1 MCRPSAEG
9 TPATHVHQATS
20 RTAALIQ
27 GTGPAQRG
35 ALDAHLSAVQLHGS
49 CPGPLGC
56 CTTVSAHPP
65 RGRRRELSLG
75 LKQGLLLCAH
85 GSCSGGSSAV
95 GVDSRRFC
103 WPGGSP
109 PEACGGAGDEARAR
123 VHVQLG
129 RSFPMLTRPVP
140 GGTPLGQLGRSCPKP
155 PLLTGAWLK
164 GALTVVSQGLGPRA
178 GASGRLG
185 GCLNTPWGDLV
196 GTSLGGGI
204 QLEVGTSLHREG
216 GHCLA
221 RLATLSCI

>member
-1 MCRPSAEG
+1 MQAPWSSGTRQDHPPVLAAAAAAGQGSICRCRHPSLRKPGCVQAVG
-9 TPATHVHQATS
+9 RGDACHAHASSQPAS
-20 RTAALIQ
+20 RTAALIR

-56 CTTVSAHPP
+56 CTTVSAHPH

-75 LKQGLLLCAH
+75 LKRGLLLCAH
-85 GSCSGGSSAV
+85 GSCIGGSSAV
-95 GVDSRRFC
+95 GVNSRRFC

-109 PEACGGAGDEARAR
+109 PEACGGAGDEARVR

-155 PLLTGAWLK
+155 PLLTGARLK

-178 GASGRLG
+178 GASGRL
-185 GCLNTPWGDLV
+185 
-196 GTSLGGGI
+196 
-204 QLEVGTSLHREG
+204 
-216 GHCLA
+216 
-221 RLATLSCI
+221 